1 MARVSS
7 NGGGRRRRALCL
19 AGVVRA
25 GDADHGRPRGEHGW
39 VPKVAARR
47 SKVVGGRGVD
57 QRNDGDEFGGDRG
70 PARSGSGF

>member
-19 AGVVRA
+19 AGVARA
-25 GDADHGRPRGEHGW
+25 GDVGHGRGHGGHGW
-39 VPKVAARR
+39 VPEVAACR
-47 SKVVGGRGVD
+47 SEVVGGRGVD
-57 QRNDGDEFGGDRG
+57 QRDDDDEFGGDRS